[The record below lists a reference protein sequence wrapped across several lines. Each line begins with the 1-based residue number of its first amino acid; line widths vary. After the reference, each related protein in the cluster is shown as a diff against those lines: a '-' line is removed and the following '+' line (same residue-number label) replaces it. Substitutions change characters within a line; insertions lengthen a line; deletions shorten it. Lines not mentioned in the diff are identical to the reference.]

1 MAFQAELYGKRRRG
15 GRGRGKQRM
24 VLQQRRKCMRMRL
37 VDKLVAI
44 PSIFRFPEFQ
54 TIAVTSVPTC
64 RDARCN
70 GTPFVPEARILLSP
84 LEYRHAQEN
93 TTTARILL
101 FGINVVQ
108 RAQNV
113 R

>member
-54 TIAVTSVPTC
+54 TIAV
-64 RDARCN
+64 D
-70 GTPFVPEARILLSP
+70 LLSTKRMSAP
-84 LEYRHAQEN
+84 LSLTRLIIDQA
-93 TTTARILL
+93 
-101 FGINVVQ
+101 
-108 RAQNV
+108 
-113 R
+113 